1 MSKGEQTRATIVTQ
15 SLDLASV
22 VGLNALSIGTIADHT
37 GMSKSGL
44 FAHFGSKEALQLA
57 VLDAAEERFVDIV
70 VRPAFRAQRG
80 IARLRAL
87 FEQGLGWDKRWAGRG
102 GCIFK
107 ASESEFDDQ
116 PGPVRDRLVEAQRKW
131 RETILGAIHG
141 AIKTGEFPPDLDC
154 EQFAHDCQG
163 IGLAFVHASRL
174 MRDPNARA
182 RAARAFE
189 TLLQGCRAPGRAAS
203 LPSAAASSGRR
214 R

>member
-1 MSKGEQTRATIVTQ
+1 MSKGEQTRAAIVTQ
-15 SLDLASV
+15 TLDLASV

-70 VRPAFRAQRG
+70 VRPAFRAPRG
-80 IARLRAL
+80 VARLRAL

-107 ASESEFDDQ
+107 ASEAEFDDQ

-131 RETILGAIHG
+131 RETILGAIQG

-154 EQFAHDCQG
+154 EQFAHEWIG
-163 IGLAFVHASRL
+163 INLAYGHASRL
-174 MRDPNARA
+174 MRDPKAEERA
-182 RAARAFE
+182 RTAFE
-189 TLLQGCRAPGRAAS
+189 RLVK
-203 LPSAAASSGRR
+203 SAQAQR
-214 R
+214 